1 MIVCLARC
9 LRYSASP
16 SSATSIISEDQRE
29 KSALS
34 DLNVNFWRPRFI
46 SERDTAA
53 TFIPST
59 GRSVCTVLNSFLR
72 YPQCHS
78 TACSYCNGASGNFH
92 LSRLMRRSFTLSVP
106 SPPHL
111 LTRISIRSFGSH
123 ASRHR
128 RVVPYFADHPIRVC
142 AVTRSRVASKFYA
155 TCLRVHWIF
164 RSSQESDIETK
175 QSHGTAG
182 DVLRNQNKQLSRRRK
197 QGRRKSKRNTERAD
211 L

>member
-164 RSSQESDIETK
+164 PVNAMSIV
-175 QSHGTAG
+175 A
-182 DVLRNQNKQLSRRRK
+182 RK
-197 QGRRKSKRNTERAD
+197 R
-211 L
+211 